1 MMALPGLLLLML
13 CDDKP
18 AADQPAKPPQ
28 TKAPAAK
35 QAAKPAAKPDVK
47 PPAKSDDD
55 ADEEEDL
62 SPEQETLAQLTK
74 VRRIYV
80 DILTGGDSALKIR
93 DLLMSSIQ
101 ASKLFIVTEE
111 EDKADAVLKGAGHD
125 EVFTDSFQ
133 SSDNINAHSQLSLAG
148 GSNSSSTASQRYSDR
163 NTIGFGAGESES
175 RKTEER
181 RHEAI
186 ATVRLVNKD
195 GDVIWSATEESLGAK
210 FVGASVDVVEKITKK
225 LSADYRRAKAQAK

>member
-1 MMALPGLLLLML
+1 MIAGLLLLML

-18 AADQPAKPPQ
+18 ATEQPVKSPQAK
-28 TKAPAAK
+28 AAAAK
-35 QAAKPAAKPDVK
+35 KAVKPVAK
-47 PPAKSDDD
+47 PPAKADDD
-55 ADEEEDL
+55 SSDEEEDL
-62 SPEQETLAQLTK
+62 PPEQETLAQLTK

-133 SSDNINAHSQLSLAG
+133 SSDNINAHSQLSLAL
-148 GSNSSSTASQRYSDR
+148 GSNSSSTVNQRYSDR
-163 NTIGFGAGESES
+163 NNISFGAGESES

-225 LSADYRRAKAQAK
+225 LSADYRRAKAQVK